1 MGLSSEWERKQ
12 VACRWVRVHA
22 SRIYDG
28 KGKNERAENMAAEWI
43 PCGGGFME
51 ADVIRWKEA
60 VWEKRSRRRHGRAV
74 NAGERMV
81 VAEVISDKDGWVEL
95 LVRGCTIVS
104 EKPGWLLK
112 PLPTKLATRRR
123 RQTIERGNPE
133 RLLWSD
139 ESARAGLNSMFLG
152 RR

>member
-1 MGLSSEWERKQ
+1 LPRFIFRIQLADFKGLPAGYKWGLLKWNS
-12 VACRWVRVHA
+12 
-22 SRIYDG
+22 
-28 KGKNERAENMAAEWI
+28 RAEGMTKWI
-43 PCGGGFME
+43 PCGKGFIE

-60 VWEKRSRRRHGRAV
+60 VWEKRSRRRTARAV

-112 PLPTKLATRRR
+112 PLATNIAVRRR
-123 RQTIERGNPE
+123 RRTIERGNPE

-152 RR
+152 KK